1 MKRNEFIFRIIIIS
15 IPVIAL
21 LTAISLSV
29 AWYIHTIR
37 TGSIDA
43 STKNV
48 SLSYTL
54 TTNGT
59 NTKTNEYVYSI
70 DNLAFFDIDN
80 SDETSYF
87 NQMACEL
94 SLTLTNVSNS
104 AMTYTVTF
112 RSAKI
117 VVEDENENVI
127 SRSFVACY
135 YQNNPSGTISSLAT
149 NGTVSGNTIAY
160 SNTDQAFTVTNTSP
174 TGALSASGEVNDSV
188 TFTLYLIGVQDIDEA
203 TNTDFLYTESAG
215 NRSYTNHPFTIT
227 ITAEPISNSAA
238 EENED

>member
-1 MKRNEFIFRIIIIS
+1 MKRNEVIFRIIIIS

-59 NTKTNEYVYSI
+59 NTKTDVYEYSI

-80 SDETSYF
+80 SFETSYF

-112 RSAKI
+112 TSNKR
-117 VVEDENENVI
+117 VREENNEVI
-127 SRSFVACY
+127 SKSYVACY

-215 NRSYTNHPFTIT
+215 IRRYTNHPFTIT